1 MGNEFKQKKKK
12 GFHVLMTTMLRVCMP
27 GISLGKLGA
36 KRNIG
41 LAFGVKREGLRGLID
56 KGAKSNM

>member
-1 MGNEFKQKKKK
+1 
-12 GFHVLMTTMLRVCMP
+12 MP

-41 LAFGVKREGLRGLID
+41 LAFGVKGGLRGLID
-56 KGAKSNM
+56 KGPAKYVAL